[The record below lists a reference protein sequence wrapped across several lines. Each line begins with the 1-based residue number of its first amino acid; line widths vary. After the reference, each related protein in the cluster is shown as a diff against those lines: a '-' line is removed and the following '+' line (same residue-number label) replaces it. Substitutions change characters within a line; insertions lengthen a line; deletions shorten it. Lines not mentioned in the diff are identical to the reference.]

1 MVNID
6 AYRASE
12 HNNAVHLV
20 FPNSGVS
27 KSGSLRVTDSL
38 RLSACFV
45 SSTTRNDPC
54 TQPRPSVS
62 QTRWKAS
69 SDVGAQAQPVADALQ
84 WGPRP

>member
-27 KSGSLRVTDSL
+27 KSRTLRVINSL

-45 SSTTRNDPC
+45 SSTTRSDPC

-62 QTRWKAS
+62 QAR
-69 SDVGAQAQPVADALQ
+69 
-84 WGPRP
+84 

>member
-6 AYRASE
+6 AYRAGE
-12 HNNAVHLV
+12 HNNAVHLM

-27 KSGSLRVTDSL
+27 RSRTLRVINSL
-38 RLSACFV
+38 RLPACFV

-62 QTRWKAS
+62 QAK
-69 SDVGAQAQPVADALQ
+69 
-84 WGPRP
+84 